1 MNIQVL
7 NITDIAIS
15 KLCMESYPCQ
25 HVVRIKD
32 KETILDGIEIA
43 NLFRDHGLDVPTHFQ
58 CYLDE

>member
-15 KLCMESYPCQ
+15 KLCLESDPCE

-32 KETILDGIEIA
+32 KETILDGIEIV